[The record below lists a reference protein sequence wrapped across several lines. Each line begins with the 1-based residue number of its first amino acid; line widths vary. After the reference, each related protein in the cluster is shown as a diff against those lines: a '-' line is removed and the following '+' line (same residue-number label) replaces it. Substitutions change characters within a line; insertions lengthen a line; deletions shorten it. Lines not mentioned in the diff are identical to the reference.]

1 MGGDEDSSEEDVVV
15 DVELGV
21 EVDEAVDEAVDESDT
36 EVVLAFTVVD
46 VTRGFLPVEGLGEV
60 VVLRV
65 ELIVGF

>member
-21 EVDEAVDEAVDESDT
+21 EVDEAVDESDT